1 MIESILHFLQ
11 NFSPSLIFFIEYIL
25 AFLSIIFMARF
36 FGEGGLFS
44 YIALVV
50 VVSNI
55 QVLKTVDVG
64 FTKFPIALGT
74 ILFSSSFMATDILT
88 EFYGA
93 KSARQGIWIGFFA
106 ALFITIAMIL
116 TISIAPSEPSYKVNL
131 ALVEIFTPMPSIFFA
146 SIFSYLISSYLD
158 IYIYQ
163 YIRAIT
169 KGKHLWLRSVLSTSI
184 SSLIDSSI
192 FSTLAWIIFAKTPIT
207 FEELIYTYILGTY
220 IFRLII
226 IILQTPMI
234 YFVRFLFN
242 HYPSDCNPR

>member
-1 MIESILHFLQ
+1 MIESILHFLE
-11 NFSPSLIFFIEYIL
+11 NFSPLLIFFIEYIL

-55 QVLKTVDVG
+55 QVLKTVEVG
-64 FTKFPIALGT
+64 FTDFPIALGT

-93 KSARQGIWIGFFA
+93 ESARKSVWIGFFA

-116 TISIAPSEPSYKVNL
+116 TISITPSPSSYKVNL
-131 ALVEIFTPMPSIFFA
+131 AMIEIFTPMPAIFFA
-146 SIFSYLISSYLD
+146 SIFAYLISSHLD

-163 YIRAIT
+163 YIRALT
-169 KGKHLWLRSVLSTSI
+169 KEKYLWLRAFLSTAI

-192 FSTLAWIIFAKTPIT
+192 FSILAWIVFAKSPINL
-207 FEELIYTYILGTY
+207 EELVYTYILGTY
-220 IFRLII
+220 IFRVII

-242 HYPSDCNPR
+242 RG